1 MRKLILPLAFALV
14 VGQFAMPTQAQTD
27 KKPTTKIAKKK
38 PLNNEFSKL
47 RRARKTNRTVRQI
60 TVDPKKSPGKHADD
74 VSKNINH
81 EINRE
86 SKDVN
91 HFFQGKGNDKRKK

>member
-1 MRKLILPLAFALV
+1 MRKLILPLAFAFI
-14 VGQFAMPTQAQTD
+14 VGQFAMPAQAQTD
-27 KKPTTKIAKKK
+27 KKPTTQTTKKK
-38 PLNNEFSKL
+38 PMKNEFSKL
-47 RRARKTNRTVRQI
+47 RRARKQNRTVRQV
-60 TVDPKKSPGKHADD
+60 TLDPKKSPGKHADD

-91 HFFQGKGNDKRKK
+91 HFFQGKKKKK